1 MGLVGPAGPPGP
13 QGNIF
18 RYFQCLYMSRVLN
31 KIYLLTGIPGP
42 SGLKGEMGDHG
53 MVTTKISPF
62 SFGRNLLQKTFI
74 DRLVCLD
81 LLVNLESLA
90 P

>member
-13 QGNIF
+13 QGNII

-53 MVTTKISPF
+53 MVITEISLF
-62 SFGRNLLQKTFI
+62 RFVRNLLHKTFI
-74 DRLVCLD
+74 DRLVCQD
-81 LLVNLESLA
+81 LLVNLESLD